1 MCGLGFLCICRG
13 LVPLFRLLELKN
25 TKTAGRDF
33 FAEMPTLGFRS
44 LELKFS
50 DSCSWIRAG
59 ARPTRTPTSRVG
71 KRRLMSPI
79 LPVYGG
85 IRGRIFASK
94 VPSDRLFGD
103 GGRIYKG
110 VVVGNDRTFRG

>member
-1 MCGLGFLCICRG
+1 MHA
-13 LVPLFRLLELKN
+13 P
-25 TKTAGRDF
+25 
-33 FAEMPTLGFRS
+33 P
-44 LELKFS
+44 
-50 DSCSWIRAG
+50 
-59 ARPTRTPTSRVG
+59 RTPTLRVG

-85 IRGRIFASK
+85 ILGRIFARK

-110 VVVGNDRTFRG
+110 VVVGNDRTFRGVMVVFCSCRRTLEFARPSYFLLKDFFCEYTDYT

>member
-1 MCGLGFLCICRG
+1 SRPPLFPPPRTQEHENRRTRFFRRNADLGFSYSRIR
-13 LVPLFRLLELKN
+13 V
-25 TKTAGRDF
+25 
-33 FAEMPTLGFRS
+33 LGF
-44 LELKFS
+44 ELVH
-50 DSCSWIRAG
+50 A
-59 ARPTRTPTSRVG
+59 PPRTPTLRVG

-85 IRGRIFASK
+85 IRGRIFARK

-103 GGRIYKG
+103 GGRIHKG

>member
-1 MCGLGFLCICRG
+1 APFPPFSR
-13 LVPLFRLLELKN
+13 LFELKN

-85 IRGRIFASK
+85 IHGRIFACK

-103 GGRIYKG
+103 GGRIHKG

>member
-50 DSCSWIRAG
+50 DSYSWIRAG

-71 KRRLMSPI
+71 KRRLCHRFFPFMGVSVGESLRAKFLVI
-79 LPVYGG
+79 AFLVMVVAF
-85 IRGRIFASK
+85 I
-94 VPSDRLFGD
+94 
-103 GGRIYKG
+103 KG
-110 VVVGNDRTFRG
+110 

>member
-44 LELKFS
+44 LELKFL
-50 DSCSWIRAG
+50 DSYSWIRAG
-59 ARPTRTPTSRVG
+59 ARPPRTPTLRVG

-85 IRGRIFASK
+85 IRGRIFACK

-103 GGRIYKG
+103 GGRIHKG

>member
-1 MCGLGFLCICRG
+1 MLS
-13 LVPLFRLLELKN
+13 
-25 TKTAGRDF
+25 
-33 FAEMPTLGFRS
+33 LGFRS
-44 LELKFS
+44 LELEFA

-85 IRGRIFASK
+85 IHGRIFACK

-103 GGRIYKG
+103 GGRIHKG

>member
-1 MCGLGFLCICRG
+1 MLAVRWRPFS
-13 LVPLFRLLELKN
+13 RLLELKN

-33 FAEMPTLGFRS
+33 FRRNADLGFSYSR
-44 LELKFS
+44 
-50 DSCSWIRAG
+50 IRILGFDLAHT
-59 ARPTRTPTSRVG
+59 PPRTPTSRVG

-85 IRGRIFASK
+85 IRGRIFVCK

-103 GGRIYKG
+103 GGRFYKG